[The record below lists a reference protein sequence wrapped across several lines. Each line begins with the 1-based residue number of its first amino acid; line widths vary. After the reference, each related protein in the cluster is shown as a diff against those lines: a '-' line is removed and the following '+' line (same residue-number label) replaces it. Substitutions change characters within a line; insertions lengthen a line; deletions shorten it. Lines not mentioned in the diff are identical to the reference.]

1 MFVTFLTHHVTKTS
15 INHSVLYCAL
25 WTFETKEIPL
35 PNKIC
40 FTPRDLFLF
49 SKWSLLCLCHGLLV
63 GWFGI
68 IIILIKCLGLLFGC
82 VFQQNNDWGHL
93 YVSESQKQKCPKL
106 FGNCWMEIVWTFSSC
121 ENSSFSFKSWLLLF
135 NQNMFN
141 SDTTLNWIRLGATK
155 SRCHM
160 KFAELFLESLECQFN
175 HTQKKNSK
183 RTITTNISVAFHN
196 PSIWSIDNLSFQ
208 RGSRI

>member
-1 MFVTFLTHHVTKTS
+1 MVPYLSLSWSFDWLVIYHY
-15 INHSVLYCAL
+15 HSDQMSGIAL
-25 WTFETKEIPL
+25 WF
-35 PNKIC
+35 
-40 FTPRDLFLF
+40 
-49 SKWSLLCLCHGLLV
+49 
-63 GWFGI
+63 
-68 IIILIKCLGLLFGC
+68 C

-93 YVSESQKQKCPKL
+93 YVSESQKQKWPKL
-106 FGNCWMEIVWTFSSC
+106 FGNWWMEIVWTFSSC

-175 HTQKKNSK
+175 HTKKKNSK
-183 RTITTNISVAFHN
+183 RTTTTDISVAFHN
-196 PSIWSIDNLSFQ
+196 PSIWSIHNMSFK
-208 RGSRI
+208 RGSRIWIWLAKGHNTKWDKDKISLGIIRSDTGRNLGSWIFQPDISGADFCCHLI